1 MDEVKKGIFGVTKAI
16 TKGGGTFI
24 KTTKLTLNLSSEEG
38 KLNALYTEIGKKVH
52 EIYSYGG
59 SIGEFFDAKYQE
71 ILEQQNKIN
80 DIKTALDLAKG
91 VRTCPKCGKGSPRT
105 SVFCPKCGENMGEA
119 VDAEAQTA
127 EPAFAS
133 HVEKNAPTHNGP
145 KKEEFVKEENK
156 RVKNCSICG
165 STNDEAD
172 RFCLSCGRIL

>member
-16 TKGGGTFI
+16 TKGGGTLI

-38 KLNALYTEIGKKVH
+38 KLNALYMEIGKKVH

-105 SVFCPKCGENMGEA
+105 SVFCSKCGESMGEA
-119 VDAEAQTA
+119 AEAEAENA
-127 EPAFAS
+127 EPVAAYTID
-133 HVEKNAPTHNGP
+133 NQAPPLNSP
-145 KKEEFVKEENK
+145 KIEEPVKEE
-156 RVKNCSICG
+156 VKQVKSCGICG
-165 STNDEAD
+165 SVNNIAD